1 MRHRPIHTAA
11 GLVLVAALAGCTPVP
26 GEDPRITQWREGRQA
41 DVATDRDVV
50 AVLSLN
56 VAADDDGG
64 RVDVTLERP
73 ALPTAITFDCLGE
86 GVIDLEIGSL
96 STAGGP
102 ATRTTTTLDAI
113 DCADGPHEIDP
124 ASLGEKPISSV
135 NATAS
140 NADNDTAWFLT
151 VRGDRDPS

>member
-1 MRHRPIHTAA
+1 M
-11 GLVLVAALAGCTPVP
+11 
-26 GEDPRITQWREGRQA
+26 
-41 DVATDRDVV
+41 ATDRDVV

-56 VAADDDGG
+56 VEADDDGG

-102 ATRTTTTLDAI
+102 TTRTTTTLDAI

-135 NATAS
+135 DATAS